1 MSYCT
6 QIGIEPGDIMPARI
20 SESQLLQL
28 ATEDDTVD
36 AIDQGVIDDAI
47 EAADAEIDSYCA
59 VKYSV
64 PFSTVPKRIKNLS
77 ADIATYNLFKK
88 RSATVGMPESIRDS
102 YEDAIAF
109 LKDVSAGKASLGIDP
124 PPASNSVTHAKVKS
138 NDRVFT
144 RDTMKGF

>member
-6 QIGIEPGDIMPARI
+6 QNGITPGDIMPVRI

-36 AIDQGVIDDAI
+36 VVDQSVIEDAI

-124 PPASNSVTHAKVKS
+124 PPTNNSVTNAKVKS

-144 RDTMKGF
+144 RDSMKDF